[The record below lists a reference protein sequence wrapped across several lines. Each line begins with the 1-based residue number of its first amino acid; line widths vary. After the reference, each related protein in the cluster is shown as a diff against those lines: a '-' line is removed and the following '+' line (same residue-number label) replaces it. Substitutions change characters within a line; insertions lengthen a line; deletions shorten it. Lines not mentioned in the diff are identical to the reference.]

1 MSTVVAVLLLNLIL
15 DCIIEA
21 LANPERERLK
31 HEDTNISE
39 WLKSMKPCSTFVNRF
54 PPLSLN
60 YENACLPLRI
70 VKIILVAFRYF
81 YVRVC
86 FEQFMVKISG

>member
-1 MSTVVAVLLLNLIL
+1 MT

-39 WLKSMKPCSTFVNRF
+39 WLKSKVHAIVTFNTVIFHMVFDIYNVKF
-54 PPLSLN
+54 SG
-60 YENACLPLRI
+60 LRI
-70 VKIILVAFRYF
+70 
-81 YVRVC
+81 
-86 FEQFMVKISG
+86 

>member
-1 MSTVVAVLLLNLIL
+1 MNSRLNVSKFAVAIALFLNKKT

-39 WLKSMKPCSTFVNRF
+39 WLKSKVHVIVTFNTVIFHMVGDIYNF
-54 PPLSLN
+54 KFSG
-60 YENACLPLRI
+60 LRI
-70 VKIILVAFRYF
+70 
-81 YVRVC
+81 
-86 FEQFMVKISG
+86 